1 MVTFNYSLLSKLVYR
16 YANIPLTLF
25 LLLYM
30 ISSFS
35 FMLQKWYYIFPFLLN
50 LIIIIALNRYYI
62 RTYKLF
68 PFKIDTDNQK
78 MICSDYFNKS
88 KYVEINLCD
97 IDEIEGGVIS
107 GTPAKPTYIHDGK
120 NEVVVGISPHLKDS
134 NKLITIIL
142 SNVKQDLYDQV
153 LDDMQELK
161 HSIPTVQKKK
171 PVK

>member
-1 MVTFNYSLLSKLVYR
+1 MVTFKYSFLSKLIYR

-30 ISSFS
+30 FSSFA
-35 FMLQKWYYIFPFLLN
+35 FIMEKWYYIFPFLLN

-68 PFKIDTDNQK
+68 PFRIDTSNQK
-78 MICSDYFNKS
+78 IICSDYFNKS
-88 KYVEINLCD
+88 KHVEINICD

-107 GTPAKPTYIHDGK
+107 GTPAKPIYIHDGK

-142 SNVKQDLYDQV
+142 SNVKQDLYDQI
-153 LDDMQELK
+153 LSRMQELK
-161 HSIPTVQKKK
+161 YSIPTVSKKK

>member
-1 MVTFNYSLLSKLVYR
+1 MVTFKYSLLSKLVYR

-50 LIIIIALNRYYI
+50 LIIIIALNIYYI

-161 HSIPTVQKKK
+161 YSIPTVQKKK